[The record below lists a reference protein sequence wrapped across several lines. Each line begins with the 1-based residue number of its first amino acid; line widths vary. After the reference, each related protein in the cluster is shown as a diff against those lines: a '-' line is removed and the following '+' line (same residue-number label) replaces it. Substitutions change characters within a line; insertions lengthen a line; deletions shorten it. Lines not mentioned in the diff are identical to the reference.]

1 MIQRIQSVYLLLA
14 AILNIAIFFNALY
27 DRALA
32 DPAAWISIGFT
43 AALILAA
50 LTSVIS
56 IFLYNNRDLQINA
69 VLGAIVFQVI
79 AFGWGV
85 GLLISLGGI
94 GSFILDEAL
103 GGLFL
108 LIALIATVMAR
119 RKIRDDKELVQ
130 SMDRIR

>member
-79 AFGWGV
+79 TFGWGV